1 MVADVPLRHEGS
13 AVAITPARR
22 HTVTEQVSSHGGS
35 DGEEVDVLVVGYG
48 AAGAAAALSAHEAGA
63 RVLVVEKCPQPGGN
77 SLVSSANTVY
87 PQNPADVARFTRYLI
102 EVCEGT
108 TPAEVIETYVR
119 GLLEIPGW
127 LAAMGGE
134 LEDLDDLPMGSYYI
148 PNLTFPQLPSA
159 QGLRLVL
166 RRLKQTA
173 RCPQPTGGARMWHLL
188 DRQLST
194 RGIPVRCAT
203 AVHDLLIDRAGRV
216 SGAVVTAH
224 GSRRQISA
232 RAGVVLACGGFAY
245 SEALKRTYLPSGT
258 VGALGSPGNTG
269 DGLRLAQQAGAAL
282 WHLTDQASAL
292 GIAPQGGEAGFAI
305 NLPRPGYLY
314 VDRKGHRFVDE
325 TRVEAHTAWQLTAN
339 YDPATFDYPRL
350 PCFAVF
356 DEENLTS
363 GPLGISMFSYNVVRL
378 GYEWSEDNQA
388 EIDRGW
394 IFRAPNLDELARIL
408 GTPAEVL
415 MRTVNGYNE
424 AARAG
429 KDVDFERCRESFKPL
444 MPPFY
449 ALRLVPL
456 LYNTQG
462 GPCRDSRA
470 RVLDVDGQP
479 IPGLYAAG
487 ELGSIWGSRYQTSTN
502 FAEALVYGRMDGHF
516 AANRLALG
524 TDERLSQPAD

>member
-1 MVADVPLRHEGS
+1 MVVD
-13 AVAITPARR
+13 
-22 HTVTEQVSSHGGS
+22 VTEQPSSHGPR

-63 RVLVVEKCPQPGGN
+63 QVLVVEKCPQPGGN

-87 PQNPADVARFTRYLI
+87 PQNPVDVARFSRYLI

-108 TPAEVIETYVR
+108 TPAEVIETYVQ

-134 LEDLDDLPMGSYYI
+134 LEDLDDQPMGPSSSYYI

-159 QGLRLVL
+159 HGLRLVL
-166 RRLKQTA
+166 RRLKQTSN
-173 RCPQPTGGARMWHLL
+173 CPQPTGGARMWHLL
-188 DRQLST
+188 DRRLSA

-203 AVHDLLIDRAGRV
+203 AVCDLLIDGGGRV
-216 SGAVVTAH
+216 SGAVVEAE
-224 GSRRQISA
+224 GSRRQVGV

-245 SEALKRTYLPSGT
+245 AEALKHAYLSSAA

-269 DGLRLAQQAGAAL
+269 DGLHLAQQAGAAL

-292 GIAPQGGEAGFAI
+292 GIAAQGWEAGFAI
-305 NLPRPGYLY
+305 NLPCPGYLY

-325 TRVEAHTAWQLTAN
+325 TRVEAHTACQLTAN
-339 YDPATFDYPRL
+339 YDPVTFDYPRR

-378 GYEWSEDNQA
+378 GYQWSEDNQA

-394 IFRAPNLDELARIL
+394 IVRAHTLDELAQIL
-408 GTPAEVL
+408 EIPDGVL
-415 MRTVNGYNE
+415 RQTVDGYNQG
-424 AARAG
+424 ALAG
-429 KDVDFERCRESFKPL
+429 IDVDFGRCRDSLKPL

-462 GPCRDSRA
+462 GPRRDSSA
-470 RVLDVDGQP
+470 RVLNVDGQP
-479 IPGLYAAG
+479 ILGLYAAG

-502 FAEALVYGRMDGHF
+502 FAEALVYGRIAGHCATF
-516 AANRLALG
+516 PVR
-524 TDERLSQPAD
+524 

>member
-1 MVADVPLRHEGS
+1 MVVGVSTEPVPG
-13 AVAITPARR
+13 
-22 HTVTEQVSSHGGS
+22 HGCS

-87 PQNPADVARFTRYLI
+87 PQDPADVARFTRYLI

-108 TPAEVIETYVR
+108 TPDDVIETYVR
-119 GLLEIPGW
+119 GLLEIPDW

-166 RRLKQTA
+166 RRLKQTP
-173 RCPQPTGGARMWHLL
+173 RCSQPTGGARMWHLL
-188 DRQLST
+188 DHWLST
-194 RGIPVRCAT
+194 RCIPVRCAT
-203 AVHDLLIDRAGRV
+203 AVRDLVIDRAGRV
-216 SGAVVTAH
+216 SGAVVAAH

-245 SEALKRTYLPSGT
+245 SEALKHTYLPSAA

-269 DGLRLAQQAGAAL
+269 DGLRLAQQAGSAL

-292 GIAPQGGEAGFAI
+292 GIAPQGWEAGFAI
-305 NLPRPGYLY
+305 NLPRSGYLY

-325 TRVEAHTAWQLTAN
+325 TRVEAHTACQLTAN
-339 YDPATFDYPRL
+339 YDPATFDYPRV
-350 PCFAVF
+350 PCFALF
-356 DEENLTS
+356 DQENFTS

-378 GYEWSEDNQA
+378 NYQWSEDNQA
-388 EIDRGW
+388 ELDRGW
-394 IFRAPNLDELARIL
+394 IIRAQTLDELAQIL
-408 GTPAEVL
+408 DIPVAILSQTID
-415 MRTVNGYNE
+415 RYNQG
-424 AARAG
+424 AQVGSDADYG
-429 KDVDFERCRESFKPL
+429 RCRESLKPVTA
-444 MPPFY
+444 PFY

-462 GPCRDSRA
+462 GPRRDSCA
-470 RVLDVDGQP
+470 RVLDVDGRP

-502 FAEALVYGRMDGHF
+502 FTEALVYGRIAGHS

-524 TDERLSQPAD
+524 ADEWSDQPADESDSPPVR